1 MVAHQAVG
9 EGVGDWLDVV
19 SVELEKVGIIALFGK
34 DVFAIV
40 AAIVDVIVFAVFK
53 WSRLRHGVFVRR
65 PDRSLETPVRS
76 ILKLTYLPVGN
87 VAFAPLNGV
96 LIE

>member
-1 MVAHQAVG
+1 MVAQQSVG
-9 EGVGDWLDVV
+9 KRVGDGLDVFDV
-19 SVELEKVGIIALFGK
+19 QAEKVGIVALFDK

>member
-1 MVAHQAVG
+1 MLLFRQALGLFDLFFGLDAHEQVKVVAHQAVG

-19 SVELEKVGIIALFGK
+19 SVELEKVGIVALFDK

-53 WSRLRHGVFVRR
+53 RDGLGHAAFPR
-65 PDRSLETPVRS
+65 P
-76 ILKLTYLPVGN
+76 
-87 VAFAPLNGV
+87 
-96 LIE
+96 